1 MTYTRVRK
9 KKCRHSHYN
18 VLTKWRFIMKIGF
31 LYAGQGS
38 QHIGMGKDLY
48 EAYPLFKETFDGAGL
63 DFDIKECC
71 FEGPIEKLGQ
81 TRYTQPCMV
90 AFAVGVTRVLASKG
104 IIPEIAAGLSLGE
117 YSALYASGVFDE
129 KQVISLVAY
138 RGQVMEEAVTG
149 RDTGMIAV
157 MSLDRDTIREC
168 CLKAEE
174 EFKDSPYHIAEVA
187 NYNTPVQVT
196 VSGDTAVIN
205 RAGEL
210 MLEKGA
216 RRIVP
221 VAVSGP
227 FHTSLMK
234 PAGDKLA
241 ERFKT
246 EKFGDMSF
254 PVLFNATGTE
264 LPDDMT
270 IPEMLEKQVQSSVY
284 FEDSIRYMIEQG
296 VDTFVEIGP
305 GKTLSGFVKKIDR
318 GLTTYAVEDVESLNT
333 LCEALGV

>member
-1 MTYTRVRK
+1 
-9 KKCRHSHYN
+9 
-18 VLTKWRFIMKIGF
+18 MKIGF

-38 QHIGMGKDLY
+38 QHVGMGKDLY
-48 EAYPLFKETFDGAGL
+48 DNYPEFAEVFDNLEL
-63 DFDIKECC
+63 DFDVKKCC
-71 FEGPIEKLGQ
+71 FEGPIEQLGQ

-90 AFAVGVTRVLASKG
+90 AFAVGVTKILQSKG
-104 IIPEIAAGLSLGE
+104 IKPEIAAGLSLGE

-129 KQVISLVAY
+129 KQVIDLVAY
-138 RGQVMEEAVTG
+138 RGKSMEEAVTG

-157 MSLDRDTIREC
+157 MSLDREIIKEC
-168 CLKAEE
+168 CKQAEE
-174 EFKDSPYHIAEVA
+174 EFADSPYHIAEVA

-196 VSGDTAVIN
+196 VSGDTPVIT

-210 MLEKGA
+210 MMEKGA

-241 ERFKT
+241 ERFKN
-246 EKFGDMSF
+246 EHFGEMNF
-254 PVLFNATGTE
+254 PVLFNATGKE
-264 LPDDMT
+264 LESGKT
-270 IPEMLEKQVQSSVY
+270 IPEMLELQVQSSVY
-284 FEDSIRYMIEQG
+284 FEDSIKYMIEQG

-318 GLTTYAVEDVESLNT
+318 ALTTYSVEDIDSLNAT
-333 LCEALGV
+333 LAALGAV

>member
-1 MTYTRVRK
+1 
-9 KKCRHSHYN
+9 
-18 VLTKWRFIMKIGF
+18 MKVGF

-38 QHIGMGKDLY
+38 QHVGMGKDLY
-48 EAYPLFKETFDGAGL
+48 EAYPEFKETFDNVNVG
-63 DFDIKECC
+63 FDVKECC
-71 FEGPIEKLGQ
+71 FDGPIEKLGQ

-90 AFAVGVTRVLASKG
+90 AFAVGVTKILANKG
-104 IIPEIAAGLSLGE
+104 IVPDIAAGLSLGE
-117 YSALYASGVFDE
+117 YSALYAAGVFE
-129 KQVISLVAY
+129 ENQVIDLVAF
-138 RGQVMEEAVTG
+138 RGQAMEEAVTG

-157 MSLDRDTIREC
+157 MSLDRESIQEC
-168 CLKAEE
+168 CKQAQAEFADS
-174 EFKDSPYHIAEVA
+174 EFNIAEVA

-196 VSGDTAVIN
+196 VSGDTPVIT

-216 RRIVP
+216 KRIVP

-241 ERFKT
+241 KRFEG
-246 EKFGDMSF
+246 EKFGDMKF
-254 PVLFNATGTE
+254 PVLFNATGRE
-264 LPDDMT
+264 
-270 IPEMLEKQVQSSVY
+270 IEAGVSIAEMLEKQVQSSVY

-318 GLTTYAVEDVESLNT
+318 GLTTYAVEDVASLDA
-333 LCEALGV
+333 LLDAMEA

>member
-1 MTYTRVRK
+1 
-9 KKCRHSHYN
+9 
-18 VLTKWRFIMKIGF
+18 MKIGF

-38 QHIGMGKDLY
+38 QHVGMGKDLY
-48 EAYPLFKETFDGAGL
+48 EAYPEFRETFDNVNVG
-63 DFDIKECC
+63 FDVKECC
-71 FEGPIEKLGQ
+71 FDGPIEKLGQ

-90 AFAVGVTRVLASKG
+90 AFAVGMTKILASKG
-104 IIPEIAAGLSLGE
+104 IKPEIAAGLSLGE
-117 YSALYASGVFDE
+117 YSALYAAGVFE
-129 KQVISLVAY
+129 ENQVIDLVAY
-138 RGQVMEEAVTG
+138 RGKSMEEAVTG

-157 MSLDRDTIREC
+157 MSLDRETIKESC
-168 CLKAEE
+168 KQAEE
-174 EFKDSPYHIAEVA
+174 EFADNPCHIAEVA

-196 VSGDTAVIN
+196 VSGDTPVIN

-241 ERFKT
+241 ERFKS

-254 PVLFNATGTE
+254 PVLFNATGKE
-264 LPDDMT
+264 LEDGVS
-270 IPEMLEKQVQSSVY
+270 IACMLEKQVQSSVY
-284 FEDSIRYMIEQG
+284 FEDSIKYMIDKG
-296 VDTFVEIGP
+296 VDTFIEIGP

-318 GLTTYAVEDVESLNT
+318 SLTTYSVEDVDSLNA
-333 LCEALGV
+333 LFEALGV

>member
-1 MTYTRVRK
+1 
-9 KKCRHSHYN
+9 
-18 VLTKWRFIMKIGF
+18 MKIGF

-38 QHIGMGKDLY
+38 QHVGMGKDLY
-48 EAYPLFKETFDGAGL
+48 DNYPEFAEVFDNLEL
-63 DFDIKECC
+63 DFDVKKCC
-71 FEGPIEKLGQ
+71 FEGPIEQLGQ

-90 AFAVGVTRVLASKG
+90 AFAVGVTKILQSKG
-104 IIPEIAAGLSLGE
+104 IKPEIAAGLSLGE

-129 KQVISLVAY
+129 KQVIDLVAY
-138 RGQVMEEAVTG
+138 RGKSMEEAVTG

-157 MSLDRDTIREC
+157 MSLDRETIKEC
-168 CLKAEE
+168 CKQAEE
-174 EFKDSPYHIAEVA
+174 EFADSPYHIAEVA

-196 VSGDTAVIN
+196 VSGDTPVIT

-210 MLEKGA
+210 MMEKGA

-241 ERFKT
+241 ERFKN
-246 EKFGDMSF
+246 EHFGEMEF
-254 PVLFNATGTE
+254 PVLFNATGKE
-264 LPDDMT
+264 LEAGKT
-270 IPEMLEKQVQSSVY
+270 IPEMLELQVQSSVY
-284 FEDSIRYMIEQG
+284 FEDSIKYMIEQG

-318 GLTTYAVEDVESLNT
+318 ALTTYSVEDMDSLNAT
-333 LCEALGV
+333 LTALGAV

>member
-1 MTYTRVRK
+1 
-9 KKCRHSHYN
+9 
-18 VLTKWRFIMKIGF
+18 MKIGF

-38 QHIGMGKDLY
+38 QRVGMGKDLY
-48 EAYPLFKETFDGAGL
+48 DAYPEFRETFDNLKL
-63 DFDIKECC
+63 DFDVKKCC
-71 FEGPIEKLGQ
+71 FEGPIEQLGQ

-90 AFAVGVTRVLASKG
+90 AFAVGVTKILAAR
-104 IIPEIAAGLSLGE
+104 EIKPAFAAGLSLGE
-117 YSALYASGVFDE
+117 YSALYAAGVFGE
-129 KQVISLVAY
+129 NQVIDLVAY
-138 RGQVMEEAVTG
+138 RGKAMEEAVTG

-157 MSLDRDTIREC
+157 MSLDRETIKAC
-168 CLKAEE
+168 CRQAEE
-174 EFKDSPYHIAEVA
+174 EFSSEPYHVCEVA

-196 VSGDTAVIN
+196 VSGDKKVID

-216 RRIVP
+216 RKVVS

-241 ERFKT
+241 ARFCEET
-246 EKFGDMSF
+246 FGEMDF
-254 PVLFNATGTE
+254 PVLFNATGRE
-264 LPDDMT
+264 LSDDKT
-270 IPEMLEKQVQSSVY
+270 IPEMLELQVQSSVY
-284 FEDSIRYMIEQG
+284 FEDTIRYMMEQG

-318 GLTTYAVEDVESLNT
+318 SYTVYSVENTDSLQA
-333 LCEALGV
+333 LLEALQA

>member
-1 MTYTRVRK
+1 
-9 KKCRHSHYN
+9 
-18 VLTKWRFIMKIGF
+18 MKIGF

-38 QHIGMGKDLY
+38 QHVGMGKDLY
-48 EAYPLFKETFDGAGL
+48 DNYPEFAEVFDNLEL
-63 DFDIKECC
+63 DFDVKKCC
-71 FEGPIEKLGQ
+71 FEGPIEQLGQ

-90 AFAVGVTRVLASKG
+90 AFAVGVTKILQSKG
-104 IIPEIAAGLSLGE
+104 IKPEIAAGLSLGE

-129 KQVISLVAY
+129 KQVIDLVAY
-138 RGQVMEEAVTG
+138 RGKSMEEAVTG

-157 MSLDRDTIREC
+157 MSLDREIIKEC
-168 CLKAEE
+168 CKQAEE
-174 EFKDSPYHIAEVA
+174 EFADSPYHIAEVA

-196 VSGDTAVIN
+196 VSGDTPVIT

-210 MLEKGA
+210 MMEKGA

-241 ERFKT
+241 ERFKN
-246 EKFGDMSF
+246 EHFGEMEF
-254 PVLFNATGTE
+254 PVLFNATGKE
-264 LPDDMT
+264 LASGKT
-270 IPEMLEKQVQSSVY
+270 IPEMLELQVQSSVY
-284 FEDSIRYMIEQG
+284 FEDSIKYMIEQG

-318 GLTTYAVEDVESLNT
+318 ALTTYSVEDMDSLNAT
-333 LCEALGV
+333 LAALGAI

>member
-1 MTYTRVRK
+1 
-9 KKCRHSHYN
+9 
-18 VLTKWRFIMKIGF
+18 MKIGF
-31 LYAGQGS
+31 LFAGQGA
-38 QHIGMGKDLY
+38 QHVGMGKDLY
-48 EAYPLFKETFDGAGL
+48 EAYPEFAETFDGVNL

-90 AFAVGVTRVLASKG
+90 AFAVGVSKILASKG
-104 IIPEIAAGLSLGE
+104 IKPEMAAGLSLGE
-117 YSALYASGVFDE
+117 YSALYSAGVFE
-129 KQVISLVAY
+129 ASQVIDLVAY
-138 RGQVMEEAVTG
+138 RGKSMEEAVTG
-149 RDTGMIAV
+149 RDVGMIAV
-157 MSLDRDTIREC
+157 MSLDRDSIKEC
-168 CLKAEE
+168 CLKAQE
-174 EFKDSPYHIAEVA
+174 EFKDSPYNVAEVA
-187 NYNTPVQVT
+187 NYNTPIQVT
-196 VSGDTAVIN
+196 VSGDTPVIN

-241 ERFKT
+241 ERFKG
-246 EKFGDMSF
+246 ENFGEMSF
-254 PVLFNATGTE
+254 PVIFNATGKE
-264 LPDDMT
+264 LDEGKT
-270 IPEMLEKQVQSSVY
+270 ISEMLEIQVQSSVY

-305 GKTLSGFVKKIDR
+305 GKTLSGFVKKVDKSM
-318 GLTTYAVEDVESLNT
+318 TTYAIEDVASLEAT
-333 LCEALGV
+333 LEALGC

>member
-1 MTYTRVRK
+1 
-9 KKCRHSHYN
+9 
-18 VLTKWRFIMKIGF
+18 MKIGF

-38 QHIGMGKDLY
+38 QHVGMGKDLY
-48 EAYPLFKETFDGAGL
+48 DNYPEFAEVFDNLEL
-63 DFDIKECC
+63 DFDVKKCC
-71 FEGPIEKLGQ
+71 FEGPIEQLGQ

-90 AFAVGVTRVLASKG
+90 AFAVGVTKILQSKG
-104 IIPEIAAGLSLGE
+104 IKPEIAAGLSLGE

-129 KQVISLVAY
+129 KQVIDLVAY
-138 RGQVMEEAVTG
+138 RGKSMEEAVTG

-157 MSLDRDTIREC
+157 MSLDRETIKEC
-168 CLKAEE
+168 CKQAEE
-174 EFKDSPYHIAEVA
+174 EFADSPYHIAEVA

-196 VSGDTAVIN
+196 VSGDTPVIT

-210 MLEKGA
+210 MMEKGA

-241 ERFKT
+241 ERFKN
-246 EKFGDMSF
+246 EHFGEMEF
-254 PVLFNATGTE
+254 PVLFNATGKE
-264 LPDDMT
+264 LEAGKT
-270 IPEMLEKQVQSSVY
+270 IPEMLELQVQSSVY
-284 FEDSIRYMIEQG
+284 FEDSIKYMIEQG

-318 GLTTYAVEDVESLNT
+318 SLTTYSVEDMDSLNAT
-333 LCEALGV
+333 LTALGAV

>member
-1 MTYTRVRK
+1 
-9 KKCRHSHYN
+9 
-18 VLTKWRFIMKIGF
+18 MKIGF

-38 QHIGMGKDLY
+38 QHVGMGKDLY
-48 EAYPLFKETFDGAGL
+48 DNYPEFAEVFDNLEL
-63 DFDIKECC
+63 DFDVKKCC
-71 FEGPIEKLGQ
+71 FEGPIEQLGQ

-90 AFAVGVTRVLASKG
+90 AFAVGVTKILQSKG
-104 IIPEIAAGLSLGE
+104 IKPEIAAGLSLGE
-117 YSALYASGVFDE
+117 YSALYAAGVFDE
-129 KQVISLVAY
+129 KQVTDLVAY
-138 RGQVMEEAVTG
+138 RGRSMEEAVTG

-157 MSLDRDTIREC
+157 MSLDREIIKEC
-168 CLKAEE
+168 CKQAEE
-174 EFKDSPYHIAEVA
+174 EFADKPYHIAEVA

-196 VSGDTAVIN
+196 VSGDTPVIT

-210 MLEKGA
+210 MTERGA

-241 ERFKT
+241 ERFKN
-246 EKFGDMSF
+246 ENFGEMNF
-254 PVLFNATGTE
+254 PVLFNATGKE
-264 LPDDMT
+264 LEAGKT
-270 IPEMLEKQVQSSVY
+270 IPEMLELQVQSSVY
-284 FEDSIRYMIEQG
+284 FEDSIKYMIEQG

-318 GLTTYAVEDVESLNT
+318 ALTTYSVEDIDSLNAT
-333 LCEALGV
+333 LAALGVV